1 MKNYLSTW
9 MDLYYSVKTIHKLL
23 ILRFK
28 LLLRLYLAI
37 KHLPMI
43 EGILVHIRSSAG
55 PAHYLDCLSKSGRE
69 RMVINCVSHSDG

>member
-9 MDLYYSVKTIHKLL
+9 MNLHYSVKTIYKLL

-28 LLLRLYLAI
+28 LLLRLYLAT
-37 KHLPMI
+37 KHLI
-43 EGILVHIRSSAG
+43 EGILVHIRSSAE

-69 RMVINCVSHSDG
+69 RMVMNCISHSDG